1 MQHTRVGSSLC
12 EILVAFVLLS
22 TTAAWALQA
31 TATAER
37 TLGRTANTRR
47 ALHRAERSLADLDAL
62 PCDSASVSRTTT
74 EPRWQLAVQRASA
87 ANIQHDDVRLTFT
100 NGDSLVL
107 HHDGWCE

>member
-12 EILVAFVLLS
+12 EILVALVLLS

-47 ALHRAERSLADLDAL
+47 ALHRAERALADLDAL
-62 PCDSASVSRTTT
+62 PCDSTSFSRTTI
-74 EPRWQLAVQRASA
+74 EPRWQLAARRAPA
-87 ANIQHDDVRLTFT
+87 AHLRHDAVRLRFT
-100 NGDSLVL
+100 NGDSIVL
-107 HHDGWCE
+107 HHDGWCD